1 MHVCRNQWQSKL
13 KPLQVSIFFSKKWKL
28 WIHIYPSW
36 KFLKD
41 LIYWWPISQVQIKE
55 KRNTHNFSKADQWR
69 KDTVI
74 NIASFKVLKGYE
86 HWKTVFMDE
95 AFVKRREEAGV
106 KVLAKGFD
114 AQNDRVYVIQELDSM
129 EVIQNAMA
137 KNQEKI
143 MEAGVDMSTMQM
155 IPLQDWFKKRF
166 FPGLENQN
174 EEFGE
179 KESHF
184 NQGSNFTKE
193 AIIEKKIV
201 IDVISSNILKSW
213 RQSFN
218 ISLKNKSLEDLV

>member
-1 MHVCRNQWQSKL
+1 MK
-13 KPLQVSIFFSKKWKL
+13 
-28 WIHIYPSW
+28 
-36 KFLKD
+36 
-41 LIYWWPISQVQIKE
+41 LIYFNAGSFSQVRIKKKSE
-55 KRNTHNFSKADQWR
+55 THTELSPLHQWT
-69 KDTVI
+69 KIAMI

-137 KNQEKI
+137 KNQEIIK
-143 MEAGVDMSTMQM
+143 EAGVDMSSMQM
-155 IPLQDWFKKRF
+155 IPLQDWFKQRF
-166 FPGLENQN
+166 FLDLENQN

-184 NQGSNFTKE
+184 NQGSNFTKD

-201 IDVISSNILKSW
+201 MDVVSSNILKTW
-213 RQSFN
+213 RQFFN

>member
-1 MHVCRNQWQSKL
+1 M
-13 KPLQVSIFFSKKWKL
+13 
-28 WIHIYPSW
+28 
-36 KFLKD
+36 
-41 LIYWWPISQVQIKE
+41 
-55 KRNTHNFSKADQWR
+55 
-69 KDTVI
+69 I

-143 MEAGVDMSTMQM
+143 KEAGVDMSTMQM
-155 IPLQDWFKKRF
+155 IPLQDWFKQRF
-166 FPGLENQN
+166 FLDLEDQN
-174 EEFGE
+174 EEIGE

-184 NQGSNFTKE
+184 NQGSHFTKD

-201 IDVISSNILKSW
+201 MDVVSSNILKAW
-213 RQSFN
+213 RQYFH
-218 ISLKNKSLEDLV
+218 

>member
-1 MHVCRNQWQSKL
+1 MKL
-13 KPLQVSIFFSKKWKL
+13 IHFNVGSFFQVRIKKK
-28 WIHIYPSW
+28 S
-36 KFLKD
+36 
-41 LIYWWPISQVQIKE
+41 E
-55 KRNTHNFSKADQWR
+55 THTELSTLHQWR
-69 KDTVI
+69 KVAMI
-74 NIASFKVLKGYE
+74 HIASFKVLKGYE

-95 AFVKRREEAGV
+95 AFVKRREEAEV

-143 MEAGVDMSTMQM
+143 KEAGVDMSTKQM

-166 FPGLENQN
+166 FPGSENQN
-174 EEFGE
+174 EDFGE
-179 KESHF
+179 KGSHF
-184 NQGSNFTKE
+184 NQGFHFTKE
-193 AIIEKKIV
+193 DIIEEKIV
-201 IDVISSNILKSW
+201 MDVVSSNILKAW

>member
-1 MHVCRNQWQSKL
+1 M
-13 KPLQVSIFFSKKWKL
+13 
-28 WIHIYPSW
+28 
-36 KFLKD
+36 
-41 LIYWWPISQVQIKE
+41 
-55 KRNTHNFSKADQWR
+55 
-69 KDTVI
+69 I

-143 MEAGVDMSTMQM
+143 KKAGVDMSTMQM

-179 KESHF
+179 KEFHI
-184 NQGSNFTKE
+184 NQVSNFTKD
-193 AIIEKKIV
+193 AIIE
-201 IDVISSNILKSW
+201 
-213 RQSFN
+213 
-218 ISLKNKSLEDLV
+218 